1 MSENA
6 YVRCRMRRI
15 SVMAIGLVIIVVAV
29 ATIVVVY
36 TRMSSA
42 GVTTVRIEPESVG
55 QLSVRSTFTVNVT
68 VENCVDIYAVQ
79 CDIRYDPAVLN
90 AINVSEGSFLRSN
103 GITTFLSTPN
113 QTLNTTSPLSTRVF
127 FVDTKSGLSLPDAS
141 GNGVLL
147 TITFQV
153 ISDGSSKLQIF
164 PYPGSGAAVGTYF
177 LRRDKTEIIPEL
189 HDSSYAG
196 PP

>member
-1 MSENA
+1 
-6 YVRCRMRRI
+6 MRRI
-15 SVMAIGLVIIVVAV
+15 SVLAIGLVIIIVAA

-42 GVTTVRIEPESVG
+42 RVTTVRIEPESVG
-55 QLSVRSTFTVNVT
+55 QLSVDDTFTVNVT
-68 VENCVDIYAVQ
+68 VENCADIYAVQ
-79 CDIRYDPAVLN
+79 CDVRYDPEVLN
-90 AINVSEGSFLRSN
+90 AINVSEGSFLRSA
-103 GITTFLSTPN
+103 GLTTFLSTPN
-113 QTLNTTSPLSTRVF
+113 ETLNTTSSLSARVF

-153 ISDGSSKLQIF
+153 IAGGSSELQVF
-164 PYPGSGAAVGTYF
+164 PYPGGDAAVGTYF
-177 LRRDKTEIIPEL
+177 MRRDKTEIIPEL